1 MEAVKAFNIE
11 MASMLDTKP
20 PISRA
25 KMMSITKAGMKAIK
39 LYKHVVQ
46 IIEKFIKKCNPELKV
61 PGLYVVDS
69 IIRQSRHQF
78 GEDKDVFGPRFLKNI
93 SATFQSLYECPP
105 DDKDK
110 ILRVLSLWQ
119 KNSVFSMDVIQPL
132 MDMASAPVV
141 AVMEN
146 GGTLGGSPAEAVCV
160 QPTPE
165 PSTLPVSQNAAD
177 QQNNVTLAAVA
188 QFLQSAQGLDLQ
200 QILRTLQQGG
210 ATQANT
216 ANSASTAN
224 TANMANTAPAQQNS
238 SISKVLQDRFE
249 YDEEPDVEEPQQ
261 MERFPASSIK
271 LADLQHALQGRHL
284 SNQALPLTQIEQIVT
299 KPDNTTTR
307 AIAEPHTAE
316 SGHSRRDDRERRYSR
331 RSRSRS
337 PRRRSS
343 SRSRSHS
350 RHSRYRRS
358 RSRSRERRRSPP
370 RSRAEDRR
378 EMERRNKGFP
388 PVKRETL
395 SVCSTTLWLGQ
406 LDKKT
411 QQQDVS
417 SLMEE
422 FGQIESINMIPPRGC
437 AYIVMVHRQDAY
449 TALNKLSRGNAKI
462 NHKSFKIAWAMN
474 KGVGGR
480 FKKHWNME
488 LGVTYI
494 PWEKLKD
501 AEIVGLREG
510 AVLDQETLK
519 PEWASMLAELV
530 KPVGDGGE
538 GPERER
544 EGGAAVASQV
554 SAVSTESGVERTH
567 TLPVDPVE
575 PPSENSISGPGN
587 QTGPLPL
594 NHPPV
599 PFMPPFPNVLRP
611 PPNLPPPNVPRAPMF
626 RIRLPMP
633 GPSDPAE
640 EFPHPGIMEAE
651 RWNDRPFRNDWQENG
666 PPRGPP
672 EWSGPEPPF
681 RHSGWSRGGHWGH
694 GQFRN

>member
-1 MEAVKAFNIE
+1 MEAVKAFNTE

-93 SATFQSLYECPP
+93 STTFQSLYECPP

-141 AVMEN
+141 SVMEN

-160 QPTPE
+160 QSTPE

-177 QQNNVTLAAVA
+177 QQNNVTLTAVA

-210 ATQANT
+210 ATQA
-216 ANSASTAN
+216 STAN
-224 TANMANTAPAQQNS
+224 TASTVTMANTASTVTMANTASTVTMANTASTVTMANTAPARQNS

-249 YDEEPDVEEPQQ
+249 YDEEADVEEPQAVE
-261 MERFPASSIK
+261 MFSASSVK
-271 LADLQHALQGRHL
+271 LPDLQQALQGRHL
-284 SNQALPLTQIEQIVT
+284 SNQA
-299 KPDNTTTR
+299 
-307 AIAEPHTAE
+307 EP
-316 SGHSRRDDRERRYSR
+316 GHSRRDDRERRYSR
-331 RSRSRS
+331 RSQSRS
-337 PRRRSS
+337 PRRRSA
-343 SRSRSHS
+343 SRSQ
-350 RHSRYRRS
+350 HSRYRRS

-388 PVKRETL
+388 PVKREAL

-462 NHKSFKIAWAMN
+462 NHRSFKIAWAMN

-480 FKKHWNME
+480 FKKYWNME

-501 AEIVGLREG
+501 TEIVALREG

-575 PPSENSISGPGN
+575 PPSENSISGPGS

-594 NHPPV
+594 NHPPL
-599 PFMPPFPNVLRP
+599 PFMPPFPNIPRP

-651 RWNDRPFRNDWQENG
+651 HWNDRPFRNDRQDNG

-672 EWSGPEPPF
+672 EWFGPEPPF
-681 RHSGWSRGGHWGH
+681 RHSRWSRGGHWGH

>member
-1 MEAVKAFNIE
+1 MDAVKAFNTE
-11 MASMLDTKP
+11 MASILDMKP

-69 IIRQSRHQF
+69 IIRQSRYQF

-119 KNSVFSMDVIQPL
+119 KNSVFSMEVIQPL
-132 MDMASAPVV
+132 VDMASGPVV
-141 AVMEN
+141 SVMEN
-146 GGTLGGSPAEAVCV
+146 GGMLKGSPAEAVCV
-160 QPTPE
+160 QPTPGL
-165 PSTLPVSQNAAD
+165 STLPVSQSPAD
-177 QQNNVTLAAVA
+177 QQNSVTLAAVA

-210 ATQANT
+210 ANPF
-216 ANSASTAN
+216 N
-224 TANMANTAPAQQNS
+224 PVQQNS
-238 SISKVLQDRFE
+238 SISKVLQDRFD
-249 YDEEPDVEEPQQ
+249 YDEEQDVEKPQPVE
-261 MERFPASSIK
+261 MSPASSIN
-271 LADLQHALQGRHL
+271 LQQALQGHLLSQL
-284 SNQALPLTQIEQIVT
+284 SNQVLPKTQNEQPVPR
-299 KPDNTTTR
+299 PDDITTR
-307 AIAEPHTAE
+307 AMTEPHTAE
-316 SGHSRRDDRERRYSR
+316 LGHSRSDDHERRYNR

-343 SRSRSHS
+343 PRLHPHSSSHS
-350 RHSRYRRS
+350 RHSRYRHS
-358 RSRSRERRRSPP
+358 RSRSRERRRTPP
-370 RSRAEDRR
+370 RSRADDRK
-378 EMERRNKGFP
+378 EMERRHKGLP
-388 PVKRETL
+388 PIKRETL

-411 QQQDVS
+411 QQQDIS

-449 TALNKLSRGNAKI
+449 TALNKLSRGTAKI

-480 FKKHWNME
+480 FKKYWNME
-488 LGVTYI
+488 LGVTYV

-501 AEIVGLREG
+501 SELVVLREG

-530 KPVGDGGE
+530 KPVGDGGD
-538 GPERER
+538 GPEPEH
-544 EGGAAVASQV
+544 EGGAAVVPQV
-554 SAVSTESGVERTH
+554 PAVSTESTVEH
-567 TLPVDPVE
+567 TNTLTADPVA
-575 PPSENSISGPGN
+575 PSSADSISAPRS
-587 QTGPLPL
+587 QTAPLPL
-594 NHPPV
+594 NLPP
-599 PFMPPFPNVLRP
+599 PPPFIPPFSNILRP
-611 PPNLPPPNVPRAPMF
+611 PPGLPPGLPTMSGAPIF
-626 RIRLPMP
+626 RVRLPMP
-633 GPSDPAE
+633 DPAGD
-640 EFPHPGIMEAE
+640 FPHPGIMEAE
-651 RWNDRPFRNDWQENG
+651 QWNGRPFRND
-666 PPRGPP
+666 RGPP
-672 EWSGPEPPF
+672 EWFGPEPPF
-681 RHSGWSRGGHWGH
+681 RHGGWSRGGHWGH

>member
-1 MEAVKAFNIE
+1 MDAVKAFNSE
-11 MASMLDTKP
+11 MASMLDMNP

-46 IIEKFIKKCNPELKV
+46 IIEKFIKKCNPMLKV

-93 SATFQSLYECPP
+93 STTFQSLYECPP

-132 MDMASAPVV
+132 VDMASAPVV
-141 AVMEN
+141 SVMEN
-146 GGTLGGSPAEAVCV
+146 GGMLRAEAGSPAEAVCV

-165 PSTLPVSQNAAD
+165 PSTLPGPQNPVD

-200 QILRTLQQGG
+200 QILQTLQQGG
-210 ATQANT
+210 ATQAST
-216 ANSASTAN
+216 ANST
-224 TANMANTAPAQQNS
+224 PVQHNS
-238 SISKVLQDRFE
+238 SISKVLQDRFD
-249 YDEEPDVEEPQQ
+249 YDEEPDVEEPQLAG
-261 MERFPASSIK
+261 MSPASSIK
-271 LADLQHALQGRHL
+271 FRDLQQTLQGRLLGQL
-284 SNQALPLTQIEQIVT
+284 SNEAEQTVSN
-299 KPDNTTTR
+299 PDDPTTR
-307 AIAEPHTAE
+307 AITEPNTAE
-316 SGHSRRDDRERRYSR
+316 SGHSCRDDRDRRYSR

-337 PRRRSS
+337 PRRRSL
-343 SRSRSHS
+343 SRSLSQSHS
-350 RHSRYRRS
+350 RHSRYR

-378 EMERRNKGFP
+378 EMERRHKGLP
-388 PVKRETL
+388 PMRREMV

-411 QQQDVS
+411 QQQDVT

-449 TALNKLSRGNAKI
+449 TALNKLSRGNSKI

-480 FKKHWNME
+480 FKKYWNME
-488 LGVTYI
+488 LGVTYV
-494 PWEKLKD
+494 PWQKLKD
-501 AEIVGLREG
+501 TEVVALQEG

-519 PEWASMLAELV
+519 PEWASLLAELKPV

-538 GPERER
+538 GPKGES
-544 EGGAAVASQV
+544 EGGASIESQV
-554 SAVSTESGVERTH
+554 PAVSTESGVKRINA
-567 TLPVDPVE
+567 LLADPVE
-575 PPSENSISGPGN
+575 PPSENSISSPPR

-594 NHPPV
+594 NRPP
-599 PFMPPFPNVLRP
+599 PTFMPPFPNILHS
-611 PPNLPPPNVPRAPMF
+611 PPNVPRAPMF

-633 GPSDPAE
+633 VPKDPAE
-640 EFPHPGIMEAE
+640 DFLHPGIMEAE
-651 RWNDRPFRNDWQENG
+651 HWNGRPFRNVWHDNG

-672 EWSGPEPPF
+672 TWFGPEPTF
-681 RHSGWSRGGHWGH
+681 RHSGWSRGGPWGH